1 MKVLIADDHA
11 IVREGLKQIIIE
23 ALKPGLIEE
32 AGDGMDALKKAM
44 NNEYDIIILDITMPN
59 KSGLEVLKQIKDNK
73 PEVPVLILSMHEEDQ
88 YALRVIKAGASGY
101 LTKIAATEELI
112 KAIEKVLNG
121 GIYVSESLG
130 EKLAMNLQNDNL
142 KPLHE
147 TLSDREYLTLCRIG
161 VGKTLTEIATELSL
175 SIKTITT
182 FRMRI
187 LEKMSI
193 KTNAD
198 IIRYTIENNLKV

>member
-121 GIYVSESLG
+121 GIYISESCG
-130 EKLAMNLQNDNL
+130 EKLALSLQNDST
-142 KPLHE
+142 KYLHE
-147 TLSDREYLTLCRIG
+147 TLSDREYLTMCRIG
-161 VGKTLTEIATELSL
+161 AGKTLTEIAKELSL
-175 SIKTITT
+175 SVKTITT
-182 FRMRI
+182 FRARI
-187 LEKMSI
+187 LEKM
-193 KTNAD
+193 KMNTNAD
-198 IIRYTIENNLKV
+198 IIRYTIEKDLKI

>member
-187 LEKMSI
+187 LEKMSM